1 MCFDTGSTGAGYD
14 DGSRL
19 QILTQASAD
28 ELKRAQ
34 NRAYMSLYEDF
45 LKLQG
50 QITGKE
56 CVDLFCDRFL

>member
-1 MCFDTGSTGAGYD
+1 MCFDTGSTSAGYD
-14 DGSRL
+14 DSSRL
-19 QILTQASAD
+19 PILTQASAD

-50 QITGKE
+50 QIIGKE
-56 CVDLFCDRFL
+56 YVDLLLR